1 MAHLPPIVSDLA
13 MILLVAGITTILFK
27 KLNQPLVL
35 GYIVAGF
42 ITGPHFSFF
51 PTVTD
56 FNNIHTW
63 SEIGIIFLMFSLGLE
78 FSFNKLKQVGN
89 TAFIATIVEIA
100 GLLSLGYG
108 AGTLMGWSHMNSLFL
123 GGMLSMS
130 STTIII
136 KAFEDLKMK
145 GKRFTEMVFGILIV
159 EDIAGIIMM
168 VLLSTLAA
176 SAGISGTELLAS
188 VMRLLFFL
196 VLWFVLGIYL
206 VPTFYKRSLKLMNNE
221 TMLVTSIGLCLGM
234 VVLATH
240 LGFSAALGAFIMG
253 SLIAEAPNSEKI
265 EHLFTPV
272 KDIFGAVF
280 FVSVGMLVDPALL
293 VEYWLPIIVLI
304 IVTIAG
310 KLIFS
315 AGGVLLSGQNLQTSI
330 LCGFSLAQIGEFSFI
345 IASLGMSLG
354 VISDFI
360 YPIIVAVSVMTT
372 FTTPFCIMAADPAYK
387 IIRRLLPQR
396 VNDWLD
402 RYTEKNIST
411 RATTDW
417 SNFLREYFTRMLI
430 FTTLLTAIAL
440 FAEYYLSGY
449 LRNSL
454 KLPYADII
462 TAVLTFIIAAPFLRA
477 ILVNRTRR
485 SELFSVLWFEKRSN
499 HIPLMVLILLKII
512 AAAGFIFFV
521 FAWILNMSEFFA
533 AAATLITAYFIS
545 SSDWLMG
552 EYLRMESRFLVNL
565 NERHMLKH
573 RQALKE
579 SGEHTPYGWF
589 DEDLQLAHYKVEE
602 GSVTAGQTL
611 LNLALRESYGCNV
624 LQADTGRQIHDMPGG
639 SFTITA
645 GTKLLIIGTKA
656 HFKLLNA
663 AIKNKNLG
671 LTMLDSPVSM
681 RQFMLVN
688 EAEGRHDIAFM
699 PCAIT
704 VDKHSP
710 LLGKSIKSTN
720 IRNKWH
726 CLVIGLERG
735 SYTIVNPNISLVFE
749 KGDLLWVLGKQK
761 MINQLVRDEI
771 L

>member
-56 FNNIHTW
+56 FSNIHTW

-78 FSFNKLKQVGN
+78 FSFNKLKQVGS

-108 AGTLMGWSHMNSLFL
+108 TGMLMGWSHMNSLFL

-168 VLLSTLAA
+168 VLLSTMAA
-176 SAGISGTELLAS
+176 SAGISGTELLTS

-206 VPTFYKRSLKLMNNE
+206 VPTFYKRSLTLMNNE

-293 VEYWLPIIVLI
+293 LEYWLPIIILI
-304 IVTIAG
+304 FVTIIG
-310 KLIFS
+310 KLVFS
-315 AGGVLLSGQNLQTSI
+315 AGGVLLSGQSLQTSI

-372 FTTPFCIMAADPAYK
+372 FTTPFCIMAAEPAYRV
-387 IIRRLLPQR
+387 IRRLLPQS

-402 RYTEKNIST
+402 RYTEKNIGT
-411 RATTDW
+411 RDSADW
-417 SNFLREYFTRMLI
+417 TEFLKEYFTRMLI

-449 LRNSL
+449 LHNNL
-454 KLPYADII
+454 QLPYADII
-462 TAVLTFIIAAPFLRA
+462 TAVLTFIIMAPLLRA
-477 ILVNRTRR
+477 VLVNRT
-485 SELFSVLWFEKRSN
+485 SHPELFSALWFQKRSN
-499 HIPLMVLILLKII
+499 HIPLVVLILLKVIV
-512 AAAGFIFFV
+512 AAGFIFFV
-521 FAWILNMSEFFA
+521 FAQILGLAEIFA
-533 AAATLITAYFIS
+533 AAATLVTAYFIS

-565 NERHMLKH
+565 NERHMRKH
-573 RQALKE
+573 REALKE
-579 SGEHTPYGWF
+579 AGEHQPYGWF
-589 DEDLQLAHYKVEE
+589 DEDLQLAHYKVEDDSATI
-602 GSVTAGQTL
+602 GKTL
-611 LNLALRESYGCNV
+611 LDLELRKAYGCNV
-624 LQADTGRQIHDMPGG
+624 LQAQKPKQIYDMPGAD
-639 SFTITA
+639 FIINA
-645 GTKLLIIGTKA
+645 GTTLLIIGTKA

-663 AIKNKNLG
+663 AIENKNLG
-671 LTMLDSPVSM
+671 WTLTGEPTSM
-681 RQFMLVN
+681 REFMLIN
-688 EAEGRHDIAFM
+688 EAENRHEHAFM

-704 VDKHSP
+704 IDKHSP
-710 LLGKSIKSTN
+710 LLGKSIKSTD

-749 KGDLLWVLGKQK
+749 KDDLLWILGKQK

>member
-56 FNNIHTW
+56 FSNIHTW

-78 FSFNKLKQVGN
+78 FSFNKLKQVGS

-108 AGTLMGWSHMNSLFL
+108 TGMLMGWSHMNSLFL

-168 VLLSTLAA
+168 VLLSTMAA
-176 SAGISGTELLAS
+176 SAGISGTELLTS

-206 VPTFYKRSLKLMNNE
+206 VPTFYKRSLTLMNNE

-293 VEYWLPIIVLI
+293 LEYWLPIIILI
-304 IVTIAG
+304 FVTIIG
-310 KLIFS
+310 KLVFS
-315 AGGVLLSGQNLQTSI
+315 AGGVLLSGQSLQTSI

-372 FTTPFCIMAADPAYK
+372 FTTPFCIMAAEPAYRV
-387 IIRRLLPQR
+387 IRRLLPQS

-402 RYTEKNIST
+402 RYTEKNIGT
-411 RATTDW
+411 RDSADW
-417 SNFLREYFTRMLI
+417 TEFLKEYFTRMLI

-449 LRNSL
+449 LRNNL
-454 KLPYADII
+454 QLPYADII
-462 TAVLTFIIAAPFLRA
+462 TAVLTFIIMAPLLRA
-477 ILVNRTRR
+477 VLVNRT
-485 SELFSVLWFEKRSN
+485 SHPELFSALWFQKRSN
-499 HIPLMVLILLKII
+499 HIPLVVLILLKVIV
-512 AAAGFIFFV
+512 AAGFIFFV
-521 FAWILNMSEFFA
+521 FAQILGLAEIFA
-533 AAATLITAYFIS
+533 AAATLVTAYFIS

-565 NERHMLKH
+565 NERHMRKH
-573 RQALKE
+573 REALKE
-579 SGEHTPYGWF
+579 AGEHQPYGWF
-589 DEDLQLAHYKVEE
+589 DEDLQLAHYKVEDDSATI
-602 GSVTAGQTL
+602 GKTL
-611 LNLALRESYGCNV
+611 LDLQLRKAYGCNI
-624 LQADTGRQIHDMPGG
+624 LQAQTPKQIYDMPGAD
-639 SFTITA
+639 FVINA
-645 GTKLLIIGTKA
+645 GTTLLIIGTKA

-663 AIKNKNLG
+663 AIENKNLG
-671 LTMLDSPVSM
+671 WTLTSEPTSM
-681 RQFMLVN
+681 REFMLLN
-688 EAEGRHDIAFM
+688 EAENRHEHAFL

-704 VDKHSP
+704 IDKHSP
-710 LLGKSIKSTN
+710 LLGKSIKSTD

-749 KGDLLWVLGKQK
+749 KDDLLWILGKQK

>member
-56 FNNIHTW
+56 FSNIHTW

-78 FSFNKLKQVGN
+78 FSFNKLKQVGS

-108 AGTLMGWSHMNSLFL
+108 TGMLMGWSHMNSLFL

-168 VLLSTLAA
+168 VLLSTMAA
-176 SAGISGTELLAS
+176 SAGISGTELLTS

-206 VPTFYKRSLKLMNNE
+206 VPTFYKRSLTLMNNE

-293 VEYWLPIIVLI
+293 LEYWLPIIILI
-304 IVTIAG
+304 FVTIIG
-310 KLIFS
+310 KLVFS
-315 AGGVLLSGQNLQTSI
+315 AGGVLLSGQSLQTSI

-372 FTTPFCIMAADPAYK
+372 FTTPFCIMAAEPAYRV
-387 IIRRLLPQR
+387 IRRLLPQS
-396 VNDWLD
+396 VNDWLE
-402 RYTEKNIST
+402 RYTEKNIGT
-411 RATTDW
+411 RDSADW
-417 SNFLREYFTRMLI
+417 TEFLKEYFTRMLI

-449 LRNSL
+449 LRNNL
-454 KLPYADII
+454 QLPYADII
-462 TAVLTFIIAAPFLRA
+462 TAVLTFIIMAPLLRA
-477 ILVNRTRR
+477 VLVNRT
-485 SELFSVLWFEKRSN
+485 SHPELFSALWFQKRSN
-499 HIPLMVLILLKII
+499 HIPLVVLILLKVIV
-512 AAAGFIFFV
+512 AAGFIFFV
-521 FAWILNMSEFFA
+521 FAQILGLAEIFA
-533 AAATLITAYFIS
+533 AAATLVTAYFIS

-565 NERHMLKH
+565 NERHMRKH
-573 RQALKE
+573 REALKE
-579 SGEHTPYGWF
+579 AGEHQPYGWF
-589 DEDLQLAHYKVEE
+589 DEDLQLAHYKVEADSATI
-602 GSVTAGQTL
+602 GKTL
-611 LNLALRESYGCNV
+611 LDLQLRKAYGCNV
-624 LQADTGRQIHDMPGG
+624 LQAQTPKQIYDMPGAD
-639 SFTITA
+639 FVVNA
-645 GTKLLIIGTKA
+645 GTTLLIIGTKA

-663 AIKNKNLG
+663 AIENKNLG
-671 LTMLDSPVSM
+671 WTLTGEPTSM
-681 RQFMLVN
+681 REFMLLN
-688 EAEGRHDIAFM
+688 EAENRHEHAFL

-704 VDKHSP
+704 IDKHSP
-710 LLGKSIKSTN
+710 LLGKSIKSTD

-749 KGDLLWVLGKQK
+749 KDDLLWILGKQK

>member
-56 FNNIHTW
+56 FSNIHTW

-78 FSFNKLKQVGN
+78 FSFNKLKQVGS

-108 AGTLMGWSHMNSLFL
+108 TGMLMGWSHMNSLFL

-168 VLLSTLAA
+168 VLLSTMAA
-176 SAGISGTELLAS
+176 SAGISGTELLTS

-206 VPTFYKRSLKLMNNE
+206 VPTFYKRSLTLMNNE

-293 VEYWLPIIVLI
+293 LEYWLPIIILI
-304 IVTIAG
+304 FVTIIG
-310 KLIFS
+310 KLVFS
-315 AGGVLLSGQNLQTSI
+315 AGGVLLSGQSLQTSI

-372 FTTPFCIMAADPAYK
+372 FTTPFCIMAAEPAYRV
-387 IIRRLLPQR
+387 IRRLLPQS

-402 RYTEKNIST
+402 RYTEKNIGT
-411 RATTDW
+411 RDSADW
-417 SNFLREYFTRMLI
+417 TEFLKEYFTRMLI

-449 LRNSL
+449 LRNNL
-454 KLPYADII
+454 QLPYADII
-462 TAVLTFIIAAPFLRA
+462 TAVLTFIIMAPLLRA
-477 ILVNRTRR
+477 VLVNRT
-485 SELFSVLWFEKRSN
+485 SHPELFSALWFQKRSN
-499 HIPLMVLILLKII
+499 HIPLVVLILLKVIV
-512 AAAGFIFFV
+512 AAGFIFFV
-521 FAWILNMSEFFA
+521 FAQILGLAEIFA
-533 AAATLITAYFIS
+533 AAATLVTAYFIS

-565 NERHMLKH
+565 NERHMRKH
-573 RQALKE
+573 REALKE
-579 SGEHTPYGWF
+579 AGEHQPYGWF
-589 DEDLQLAHYKVEE
+589 DEDLQLAHYKVEADSATI
-602 GSVTAGQTL
+602 GKTL
-611 LNLALRESYGCNV
+611 LDLQLRKAYGCNV
-624 LQADTGRQIHDMPGG
+624 LQAQTPKQIYDMPGAD
-639 SFTITA
+639 FVINA
-645 GTKLLIIGTKA
+645 GTTLLIIGTKA

-663 AIKNKNLG
+663 AIENKNLG
-671 LTMLDSPVSM
+671 WTLTGEPTSM
-681 RQFMLVN
+681 REFMLLN
-688 EAEGRHDIAFM
+688 EAENRHEHAFL

-704 VDKHSP
+704 IDKHSP
-710 LLGKSIKSTN
+710 LLGKSIKSTD

-749 KGDLLWVLGKQK
+749 KDDLLWILGKQK

>member
-56 FNNIHTW
+56 FSNIHTW

-78 FSFNKLKQVGN
+78 FSFNKLKQVGS

-108 AGTLMGWSHMNSLFL
+108 TGMLMGWSHMNSLFL

-168 VLLSTLAA
+168 VLLSTMAA
-176 SAGISGTELLAS
+176 SAGISGTELLTS

-206 VPTFYKRSLKLMNNE
+206 VPTFYKRSLTLMNNE

-293 VEYWLPIIVLI
+293 LEYWLPIIILI
-304 IVTIAG
+304 FVTIIG
-310 KLIFS
+310 KLVFS

-330 LCGFSLAQIGEFSFI
+330 MCGFSLAQIGEFSFI

-372 FTTPFCIMAADPAYK
+372 FTTPFCIMAAEPAYRV
-387 IIRRLLPQR
+387 IRRLLPQS

-402 RYTEKNIST
+402 RYTEKNIGT
-411 RATTDW
+411 RDSADW
-417 SNFLREYFTRMLI
+417 TEFLKEYFTRMLI

-449 LRNSL
+449 LHNNL
-454 KLPYADII
+454 QLPYANII
-462 TAVLTFIIAAPFLRA
+462 TAVLTFIIMAPLLRA
-477 ILVNRTRR
+477 VLVNRT
-485 SELFSVLWFEKRSN
+485 SHPELFSALWFQKRSN
-499 HIPLMVLILLKII
+499 HIPLVVLILLKVIV
-512 AAAGFIFFV
+512 AAGFIFFV
-521 FAWILNMSEFFA
+521 FAQILGLAEIFA
-533 AAATLITAYFIS
+533 AAATLVTAYFIS

-565 NERHMLKH
+565 NERHMRKH
-573 RQALKE
+573 REALKE
-579 SGEHTPYGWF
+579 AGEHQPYGWF
-589 DEDLQLAHYKVEE
+589 DEDLQLAHYKVEDDSATI
-602 GSVTAGQTL
+602 GKTL
-611 LNLALRESYGCNV
+611 LDLQLRKAYGCNV
-624 LQADTGRQIHDMPGG
+624 LQAQTPKQIYDMPGAD
-639 SFTITA
+639 FVINA
-645 GTKLLIIGTKA
+645 GTTLLIIGTKA

-663 AIKNKNLG
+663 AIENKNLG
-671 LTMLDSPVSM
+671 WTLTGEPTSM
-681 RQFMLVN
+681 REFMLLN
-688 EAEGRHDIAFM
+688 EAENRHEHAFL

-704 VDKHSP
+704 IDKHSP
-710 LLGKSIKSTN
+710 LLGKSIKSTD

-749 KGDLLWVLGKQK
+749 KDDLLWILGKQK

>member
-56 FNNIHTW
+56 FSNIHTW

-78 FSFNKLKQVGN
+78 FSFNKLKQVGS

-108 AGTLMGWSHMNSLFL
+108 TGMLMGWSHMNSLFL

-168 VLLSTLAA
+168 VLLSTMAA
-176 SAGISGTELLAS
+176 SAGISGTELLTS

-206 VPTFYKRSLKLMNNE
+206 VPTFYKRSLTLMNNE

-293 VEYWLPIIVLI
+293 LEYWLPIIILI
-304 IVTIAG
+304 FVTIIG
-310 KLIFS
+310 KLVFS
-315 AGGVLLSGQNLQTSI
+315 AGGVLLSGQSLQTSI

-372 FTTPFCIMAADPAYK
+372 FTTPFCIMAAEPAYRV
-387 IIRRLLPQR
+387 IRRLLPQS

-402 RYTEKNIST
+402 RYTEKNIGT
-411 RATTDW
+411 RDSADW
-417 SNFLREYFTRMLI
+417 TEFLKEYFTRMLI

-449 LRNSL
+449 LRNNL
-454 KLPYADII
+454 QLPYADII
-462 TAVLTFIIAAPFLRA
+462 TAVLTFIIMAPLLRA
-477 ILVNRTRR
+477 VLVNRT
-485 SELFSVLWFEKRSN
+485 SHPELFSALWFQKRSN
-499 HIPLMVLILLKII
+499 HIPLVVLILLKVIV
-512 AAAGFIFFV
+512 AAGFIFFV
-521 FAWILNMSEFFA
+521 FAQILGLAEIFA
-533 AAATLITAYFIS
+533 AAATLVTAYFIS

-565 NERHMLKH
+565 NERHMRKH
-573 RQALKE
+573 REALKE
-579 SGEHTPYGWF
+579 AGKHQPYGWF
-589 DEDLQLAHYKVEE
+589 DEDLQLAHYKVED
-602 GSVTAGQTL
+602 GSATIGKTL
-611 LNLALRESYGCNV
+611 LDLQLRKAYGCNI
-624 LQADTGRQIHDMPGG
+624 LQAQTPKQIYDMPGAD
-639 SFTITA
+639 FVINA
-645 GTKLLIIGTKA
+645 GTTLLIIGTKA

-663 AIKNKNLG
+663 AIENKNLG
-671 LTMLDSPVSM
+671 WTLTGEPTSM
-681 RQFMLVN
+681 REFMLLN
-688 EAEGRHDIAFM
+688 EAENRHEHAFL

-704 VDKHSP
+704 IDKHSP
-710 LLGKSIKSTN
+710 LLGKSIKSTD

-749 KGDLLWVLGKQK
+749 KDDLLWILGKQK

>member
-56 FNNIHTW
+56 FSNIHTW

-78 FSFNKLKQVGN
+78 FSFNKLKQVGS

-108 AGTLMGWSHMNSLFL
+108 TGMLMGWSHMNSLFL

-168 VLLSTLAA
+168 VLLSTMAA
-176 SAGISGTELLAS
+176 SAGISGTELLTS

-206 VPTFYKRSLKLMNNE
+206 VPTFYKRSLTLMNNE

-293 VEYWLPIIVLI
+293 LEYWLPIIILI
-304 IVTIAG
+304 FVTIIG
-310 KLIFS
+310 KLVFS
-315 AGGVLLSGQNLQTSI
+315 AGGVLLSGQSLQTSI

-372 FTTPFCIMAADPAYK
+372 FTTPFCIMAAEPAYRV
-387 IIRRLLPQR
+387 IRRLLPQS

-402 RYTEKNIST
+402 RYTEKNIGT
-411 RATTDW
+411 RDSADW
-417 SNFLREYFTRMLI
+417 TEFLKEYFTRMLI

-449 LRNSL
+449 LHNNL
-454 KLPYADII
+454 QLPYADII
-462 TAVLTFIIAAPFLRA
+462 TAVLTFIIMAPLLRA
-477 ILVNRTRR
+477 VLVNRT
-485 SELFSVLWFEKRSN
+485 SHPELFSALWFQKRSN
-499 HIPLMVLILLKII
+499 HIPLVVLILLKVIV
-512 AAAGFIFFV
+512 AAGFIFFV
-521 FAWILNMSEFFA
+521 FAQILGLAEIFA
-533 AAATLITAYFIS
+533 AAATLVTAYFIS

-565 NERHMLKH
+565 NERHMRKH
-573 RQALKE
+573 REALKE
-579 SGEHTPYGWF
+579 AGEHQPYGWF
-589 DEDLQLAHYKVEE
+589 DEDLQLAHYKVEDDSATI
-602 GSVTAGQTL
+602 GKTL
-611 LNLALRESYGCNV
+611 LALELRKSYGCNV
-624 LQADTGRQIHDMPGG
+624 LQAQTPKQIYDMPGAD
-639 SFTITA
+639 FVINA
-645 GTKLLIIGTKA
+645 GTTLLIIGTKA

-663 AIKNKNLG
+663 AIENKNLG
-671 LTMLDSPVSM
+671 WTLTGAPTSM
-681 RQFMLVN
+681 REFMLLN
-688 EAEGRHDIAFM
+688 EAENRHEHAFL

-704 VDKHSP
+704 IDKHSP
-710 LLGKSIKSTN
+710 LLGKSIKSTD

-749 KGDLLWVLGKQK
+749 KDDLLWILGKQK

>member
-51 PTVTD
+51 
-56 FNNIHTW
+56 
-63 SEIGIIFLMFSLGLE
+63 
-78 FSFNKLKQVGN
+78 KQVGS

-108 AGTLMGWSHMNSLFL
+108 TGMLMGWSHMNSLFL

-168 VLLSTLAA
+168 VLLSTMAA
-176 SAGISGTELLAS
+176 SAGISGTELLTS

-206 VPTFYKRSLKLMNNE
+206 VPTFYKRSLTLMNNE

-293 VEYWLPIIVLI
+293 LEYWLPIIILI
-304 IVTIAG
+304 FVTIIG
-310 KLIFS
+310 KLVFS
-315 AGGVLLSGQNLQTSI
+315 AGGVLLSGQSLQTSI

-372 FTTPFCIMAADPAYK
+372 FTTPFCIMAAEPAYRV
-387 IIRRLLPQR
+387 IRRLLPQS

-402 RYTEKNIST
+402 RYTEKNIGT
-411 RATTDW
+411 RDSADW
-417 SNFLREYFTRMLI
+417 TEFLKEYFTRMLI

-449 LRNSL
+449 LRNNL
-454 KLPYADII
+454 QLPYADII
-462 TAVLTFIIAAPFLRA
+462 TAVLTFIIMAPLLRA
-477 ILVNRTRR
+477 VLVNRT
-485 SELFSVLWFEKRSN
+485 SHPELFSALWFQKRSN
-499 HIPLMVLILLKII
+499 HIPLVVLILLKVIV
-512 AAAGFIFFV
+512 AAGFIFFV
-521 FAWILNMSEFFA
+521 FAQILGLAEIFA
-533 AAATLITAYFIS
+533 AAATLVTAYFIS

-565 NERHMLKH
+565 NERHMRKH
-573 RQALKE
+573 REALKE
-579 SGEHTPYGWF
+579 AGEHQPYGWF
-589 DEDLQLAHYKVEE
+589 DEDLQLAHYKVED
-602 GSVTAGQTL
+602 GSATIGKTL
-611 LNLALRESYGCNV
+611 LDLQLRKAYGCNV
-624 LQADTGRQIHDMPGG
+624 LQAQTPKQIYDMPGAD
-639 SFTITA
+639 FVINA
-645 GTKLLIIGTKA
+645 GTTLLIIGTKA

-663 AIKNKNLG
+663 AIENKNLG
-671 LTMLDSPVSM
+671 WTLTGVPTSM
-681 RQFMLVN
+681 REFMLLN
-688 EAEGRHDIAFM
+688 EAENRHEHAFL

-704 VDKHSP
+704 IDKHSP
-710 LLGKSIKSTN
+710 LLGKSIKSTD

-749 KGDLLWVLGKQK
+749 KDDLLWILGKQK

>member
-56 FNNIHTW
+56 FSNIHTW

-78 FSFNKLKQVGN
+78 FSFNKLKQVGS

-108 AGTLMGWSHMNSLFL
+108 TGMLMGWSHMNSLFL

-168 VLLSTLAA
+168 VLLSTMAA
-176 SAGISGTELLAS
+176 SAGISGTELLTS

-206 VPTFYKRSLKLMNNE
+206 VPTFYKRSLTLMNNE

-293 VEYWLPIIVLI
+293 LEYWLPIIILI
-304 IVTIAG
+304 FVTIIG
-310 KLIFS
+310 KLVFS

-330 LCGFSLAQIGEFSFI
+330 MCGFSLAQIGEFSFI

-372 FTTPFCIMAADPAYK
+372 FTTPFCIMAAEPAYRV
-387 IIRRLLPQR
+387 IRRLLPQS

-402 RYTEKNIST
+402 RYTEKNIGT
-411 RATTDW
+411 RDSADW
-417 SNFLREYFTRMLI
+417 TEFLKEYFTRMLI

-449 LRNSL
+449 LHNNL
-454 KLPYADII
+454 QLPYADII
-462 TAVLTFIIAAPFLRA
+462 TAVLTFIIMAPLLRA
-477 ILVNRTRR
+477 VLVNRT
-485 SELFSVLWFEKRSN
+485 SHPELFSALWFQKRSN
-499 HIPLMVLILLKII
+499 HIPLVVLILLKVIV
-512 AAAGFIFFV
+512 AAGFIFFV
-521 FAWILNMSEFFA
+521 FAQILGLAEIFA
-533 AAATLITAYFIS
+533 AAATLVTAYFIS

-565 NERHMLKH
+565 NERHMRKH
-573 RQALKE
+573 REALKE
-579 SGEHTPYGWF
+579 AGEHQPYGWF
-589 DEDLQLAHYKVEE
+589 DEDLQLAHYKVEDDSATI
-602 GSVTAGQTL
+602 GKTL
-611 LNLALRESYGCNV
+611 LDLELRKAYGCNV
-624 LQADTGRQIHDMPGG
+624 LQAQTPKQIYDMPGAD
-639 SFTITA
+639 FVINA
-645 GTKLLIIGTKA
+645 GTTLLIIGTKA

-663 AIKNKNLG
+663 AIENKNLG
-671 LTMLDSPVSM
+671 WTLTGAPTSM
-681 RQFMLVN
+681 REFMLLN
-688 EAEGRHDIAFM
+688 EAENRHEHAFL

-704 VDKHSP
+704 IDKHSP
-710 LLGKSIKSTN
+710 LLGKSIKSTD

-749 KGDLLWVLGKQK
+749 KDDLLWILGKQK

>member
-56 FNNIHTW
+56 FSNIHTW

-78 FSFNKLKQVGN
+78 FSFNKLKQVGS

-108 AGTLMGWSHMNSLFL
+108 TGMLMGWSHMNSLFL

-168 VLLSTLAA
+168 VLLSTMAA
-176 SAGISGTELLAS
+176 SAGISGTELLTS

-206 VPTFYKRSLKLMNNE
+206 VPTFYKRSLTLMNNE

-293 VEYWLPIIVLI
+293 LEYWLPIIILI
-304 IVTIAG
+304 FVTIIG
-310 KLIFS
+310 KLVFS
-315 AGGVLLSGQNLQTSI
+315 AGGVLLSGQSLQTSI

-372 FTTPFCIMAADPAYK
+372 FTTPFCIMAAEPAYRV
-387 IIRRLLPQR
+387 IRRLLPQS

-402 RYTEKNIST
+402 RYTEKNIGT
-411 RATTDW
+411 RDSADW
-417 SNFLREYFTRMLI
+417 TEFLKEYFTRMLI

-449 LRNSL
+449 LRNNL
-454 KLPYADII
+454 QLPYADII
-462 TAVLTFIIAAPFLRA
+462 TAVLTFIIMAPLLRA
-477 ILVNRTRR
+477 VLVNRT
-485 SELFSVLWFEKRSN
+485 SHPELFSALWFQKRSN
-499 HIPLMVLILLKII
+499 HIPLVVLILLKII
-512 AAAGFIFFV
+512 VAAGFIFFV
-521 FAWILNMSEFFA
+521 FAQILGLAEIFA
-533 AAATLITAYFIS
+533 AAATLVTAYFIS

-565 NERHMLKH
+565 NERHMRKH
-573 RQALKE
+573 REALKE
-579 SGEHTPYGWF
+579 AGEHQPYGWF
-589 DEDLQLAHYKVEE
+589 DEDLQLAHYKVEDNSATI
-602 GSVTAGQTL
+602 GKTL
-611 LNLALRESYGCNV
+611 LDLELRKAYGCNV
-624 LQADTGRQIHDMPGG
+624 LQAQTPKQIYDMPGAD
-639 SFTITA
+639 FVINA
-645 GTKLLIIGTKA
+645 GATLLIIGTKA
-656 HFKLLNA
+656 HFKLLNS
-663 AIKNKNLG
+663 AIENKNLG
-671 LTMLDSPVSM
+671 WVLTGEPTSM
-681 RQFMLVN
+681 REFMLLN
-688 EAEGRHDIAFM
+688 ETENRHEHAFL

-704 VDKHSP
+704 IDKHSP
-710 LLGKSIKSTN
+710 LLGKSIKSTD

-749 KGDLLWVLGKQK
+749 KDDLLWILGKQK

>member
-1 MAHLPPIVSDLA
+1 MSL
-13 MILLVAGITTILFK
+13 ILFI
-27 KLNQPLVL
+27 Q
-35 GYIVAGF
+35 GG
-42 ITGPHFSFF
+42 T

-56 FNNIHTW
+56 FSNIHTW

-78 FSFNKLKQVGN
+78 FSFNKLKQVGS

-108 AGTLMGWSHMNSLFL
+108 TGMLMGWSHMNSLFL

-168 VLLSTLAA
+168 VLLSTMAA
-176 SAGISGTELLAS
+176 SAGISGTELLTS

-206 VPTFYKRSLKLMNNE
+206 VPTFYKRSLTLMNNE

-293 VEYWLPIIVLI
+293 LEYWLPIIILI
-304 IVTIAG
+304 FVTIIG
-310 KLIFS
+310 KLVFS

-330 LCGFSLAQIGEFSFI
+330 MCGFSLAQIGEFSFI

-372 FTTPFCIMAADPAYK
+372 FTTPFCIMAAEPAYRV
-387 IIRRLLPQR
+387 IRRLLPQS

-402 RYTEKNIST
+402 RYTEKNIGT
-411 RATTDW
+411 RDSADW
-417 SNFLREYFTRMLI
+417 TEFLKEYFTRMLI

-449 LRNSL
+449 LHNNL
-454 KLPYADII
+454 QLPYADII
-462 TAVLTFIIAAPFLRA
+462 TAVLTFIIMAPLLRA
-477 ILVNRTRR
+477 VLVNRT
-485 SELFSVLWFEKRSN
+485 SHPELFSALWFQKRSN
-499 HIPLMVLILLKII
+499 HIPLVVLILLKVIV
-512 AAAGFIFFV
+512 AAGFIFFV
-521 FAWILNMSEFFA
+521 FAQILGLAEIFA
-533 AAATLITAYFIS
+533 AAATLVTAYFIS

-565 NERHMLKH
+565 NERHMRKH
-573 RQALKE
+573 REALKE
-579 SGEHTPYGWF
+579 AGEHQPYGWF
-589 DEDLQLAHYKVEE
+589 DEDLQLAHYKVEDDSATI
-602 GSVTAGQTL
+602 GKTL
-611 LNLALRESYGCNV
+611 LDLQLRKAYGCNV
-624 LQADTGRQIHDMPGG
+624 LQAQAPKQIYDMPGAD
-639 SFTITA
+639 FVINA
-645 GTKLLIIGTKA
+645 GTTLLIIGTKA

-663 AIKNKNLG
+663 AIENKNLG
-671 LTMLDSPVSM
+671 WTLTGTPTSM
-681 RQFMLVN
+681 REFMLLN
-688 EAEGRHDIAFM
+688 EAENRHEHAFL

-704 VDKHSP
+704 IDKHSP
-710 LLGKSIKSTN
+710 LLGKSIKSTD

-735 SYTIVNPNISLVFE
+735 SYTSKP
-749 KGDLLWVLGKQK
+749 
-761 MINQLVRDEI
+761 
-771 L
+771 

>member
-56 FNNIHTW
+56 FGNIHTW

-78 FSFNKLKQVGN
+78 FSFNKLKQVGS

-108 AGTLMGWSHMNSLFL
+108 TGMLMGWSHMNSLFL

-136 KAFEDLKMK
+136 KAFEDLKLK

-168 VLLSTLAA
+168 VLLSTMAA
-176 SAGISGTELLAS
+176 SAGISGTELLTS

-206 VPTFYKRSLKLMNNE
+206 VPTFYKRSLNLMNNE

-293 VEYWLPIIVLI
+293 LEYWLPIVILI
-304 IVTIAG
+304 FVTITG

-315 AGGVLLSGQNLQTSI
+315 AGGVLLSGQSLQTSI

-354 VISDFI
+354 VISEFI

-372 FTTPFCIMAADPAYK
+372 FTTPFCIMAADPAYR
-387 IIRRLLPQR
+387 IIRRALPAR

-411 RATTDW
+411 GANADW
-417 SNFLREYFTRMLI
+417 SNFLKEYFTRMLI

-440 FAEYYLSGY
+440 FAEYYLSSY
-449 LRNSL
+449 LHNNL

-462 TAVLTFIIAAPFLRA
+462 TAVLTFIIMAPLLRA
-477 ILVNRTRR
+477 VLVNRT
-485 SELFSVLWFEKRSN
+485 SHPELFSVLWFQKRSN
-499 HIPLMVLILLKII
+499 HIPLIVFILLKVIV
-512 AAAGFIFFV
+512 AAGFIYFV
-521 FAWILNMSEFFA
+521 FAQILGLAEIFA
-533 AAATLITAYFIS
+533 AAATLVTAYFIS

-565 NERHMLKH
+565 NERHMRKH
-573 RQALKE
+573 REALE
-579 SGEHTPYGWF
+579 ETGQHHPYGWF

-602 GSVTAGQTL
+602 DSVTIGKTL
-611 LNLALRESYGCNV
+611 LDLALRESYGCNV
-624 LQADTGRQIHDMPGG
+624 LQAATAKQIYDMPGA
-639 SFTITA
+639 SFTISA
-645 GTKLLIIGTKA
+645 GATLLVIGTKA
-656 HFKLLNA
+656 HFKLFNA
-663 AIKNKNLG
+663 AIANKNLG
-671 LTMLDSPVSM
+671 LTITDSPISM
-681 RQFMLVN
+681 RKFMLIN
-688 EAEGRHDIAFM
+688 EAEGRSDIAFM
-699 PCAIT
+699 PCAISI
-704 VDKHSP
+704 DKHSP